1 MNSGTN
7 AGKGS
12 GTGTDTCF
20 SGVGRLKTDLVV
32 PSQHGP
38 SLELGLKLAAVF
50 GVPVEAV
57 FALTPFP
64 TLASQLAIIAKE
76 REKQGDD

>member
-38 SLELGLKLAAVF
+38 SLELGLKLAAAF
-50 GVPVEAV
+50 GVPVDAL
-57 FALTPFP
+57 FSLTPFSTP
-64 TLASQLAIIAKE
+64 ASEFVIIAKE